1 MAFWSN
7 ANIEPKRSH
16 RFLFEFT
23 LPDGLTTT
31 QVYARNVSKPSFD
44 IGQSEHK
51 FLGQSYYYPS
61 AISWSDVSATLVNSM
76 TPDFDALMHMLLANS
91 GYVSPD
97 NVSTSGNSVTDG
109 GTISKSAAVAALNGS
124 VLIKEL
130 DGDGITIGQYKLNNA
145 WVKSVSFGDLDYGSE
160 ELQTISLTL
169 RYDWASYTTQPGVAA
184 G

>member
-23 LPDGLTTT
+23 LPNGTTS
-31 QVYARNVSKPSFD
+31 QVYARNVGKPSFD

-51 FLGQSYYYPS
+51 FLGQTYYYPS
-61 AISWSDVSATLVNSM
+61 AISWSDVSAVLVNSM
-76 TPDFDALMHMLLANS
+76 RPDFDELMHMLLANS

-97 NVSTSGNSVTDG
+97 NVSNTGNSVSNA
-109 GTISKSAAVAALNGS
+109 GTISKAAAVDALRE

-130 DGDGITIGQYKLNNA
+130 DGDGNTIGEYTLNNA

-169 RYDWASYTTQPGVAA
+169 RYDWASYTTRTGVAA

>member
-23 LPDGLTTT
+23 LPDGTTS

-51 FLGQSYYYPS
+51 FLGQTYYYPS
-61 AISWSDVSATLVNSM
+61 AISWSDVSCTLVNSM
-76 TPDFDALMHMLLANS
+76 TPDFDALMHILLATS

-97 NVSTSGNSVTDG
+97 NVSTTPSTVTDG
-109 GTISKSAAVAALNGS
+109 GTISKGAAVDALGR
-124 VLIKEL
+124 VMIKEL
-130 DGDGITIGQYKLNNA
+130 DGDGTTIGEYVLNNA
-145 WVKSVSFGDLDYGSE
+145 WVKSASFGDLDYGSE

-169 RYDWASYTTQPGVAA
+169 RYDWASYSTRPGAA
-184 G
+184 VG

>member
-1 MAFWSN
+1 MAFWSD

-16 RFLFEFT
+16 RFLFEFDLGGT
-23 LPDGLTTT
+23 SS

-76 TPDFDALMHMLLANS
+76 TPDFDDLVHLLLATA
-91 GYVSPD
+91 GYVQPD
-97 NVSTSGNSVTDG
+97 FVSTANSVVDA
-109 GTISKSAAVAALNGS
+109 GTISKGAATEALGS

-130 DGDGITIGQYKLNNA
+130 DGEGATIGEYKLNNA
-145 WVKSVSFGDLDYGSE
+145 WIKSVSFGDLDYGSE
-160 ELQTISLTL
+160 ELQTLNITF
-169 RYDWASYTTQPGVAA
+169 RYDWASYNNRPGSAA

>member
-23 LPDGLTTT
+23 LPDGTTT

-51 FLGQSYYYPS
+51 FLGQTYYYPS
-61 AISWSDVSATLVNSM
+61 AITWSDVSCTLINSM
-76 TPDFDALMHMLLANS
+76 TPDFDALMHIMLATS

-97 NVSTSGNSVTDG
+97 NVSTSGNSVTDA
-109 GTISKSAAVAALNGS
+109 GTISKGAAVAALDGS

-130 DGDGITIGQYKLNNA
+130 DGDGRIIGKYTLHNP
-145 WVKSVSFGDLDYGSE
+145 WIKSVSFGDLDYTSE
-160 ELQTISLTL
+160 ELQTINITL
-169 RYDWASYTTQPGVAA
+169 RYDWASYSTEPGVAA

>member
-23 LPDGLTTT
+23 LPDGTTS

-51 FLGQSYYYPS
+51 FLGQTYYYPS

-76 TPDFDALMHMLLANS
+76 TPDFDALMHILIANA

-97 NVSTSGNSVTDG
+97 NVSTSGNAVDDG
-109 GTISKSAAVAALNGS
+109 GTISKGAAVAALGP

-130 DGDGITIGQYKLNNA
+130 DGDGRTVGEYKLNNA
-145 WVKSVSFGDLDYGSE
+145 WVKSASFGDLDYGSE
-160 ELQTISLTL
+160 ELQTLSLTL
-169 RYDWASYTTQPGVAA
+169 RYDWASYSSRPGVAI

>member
-16 RFLFEFT
+16 RFLFEFQ
-23 LPDGLTTT
+23 LPDGTSS

-61 AISWSDVSATLVNSM
+61 AISWSDVSAVLVNSM
-76 TPDFDALMHMLLANS
+76 SPDFDDLMHVLLAAA

-97 NVSTSGNSVTDG
+97 NVASANSVIDG
-109 GTISKSAAVAALNGS
+109 GTISKGASSAALGA

-130 DGDGITIGQYKLNNA
+130 DAEGATIGEYKLNNA

-160 ELQTISLTL
+160 ELQTLNITF
-169 RYDWASYTTQPGVAA
+169 RYDWASYTTRPGVAV